1 MTELILIRHGET
13 DWNAQQRIQGHL
25 DVPLNRNGLSQ
36 ADAIGQRFRSQSV
49 DKLVSSDLARAMQ
62 TAEPIAKACG
72 LEIVED
78 ARLRERHLGIL
89 QGKTREQAQ
98 QQVPDAFDVFRS
110 RIAAAPLE
118 DGESLEVFA
127 RRVIDALTDLARL
140 HNGKRVVAVT
150 HGGVVDIA
158 HRHAND
164 IALDAPRMSP
174 ILNTSV
180 NTLRI
185 TNKRFELVDWGDT
198 RHLSD
203 RQAIDEF

>member
-49 DKLVSSDLARAMQ
+49 DQLVSSDLARAMQ

-110 RIAAAPLE
+110 RIAAAPLQ

-127 RRVIDALTDLARL
+127 RRVIEALTDLARL
-140 HNGKRVVAVT
+140 HTGKRVVAVT

-198 RHLSD
+198 SHLSG
-203 RQAIDEF
+203 RQAMDEF